1 MNNMYYCN
9 FLLLKVSM
17 SKYFSSLEYVV
28 VDLLQV
34 KWKSFVK
41 REFFIQMFL
50 YTIFF
55 CFASVAFIGRPL
67 PPTDGCGAAN
77 DTANFSTTLPTLEDV
92 ATTMR
97 YNLLDGGTDG
107 NSSRDRGGI
116 RQGRLF

>member
-1 MNNMYYCN
+1 
-9 FLLLKVSM
+9 
-17 SKYFSSLEYVV
+17 VV

-67 PPTDGCGAAN
+67 PPTDGCGTAN
-77 DTANFSTTLPTLEDV
+77 DTANFSTTITTMEDV

-97 YNLLDGGTDG
+97 YNNLMDGGTDG
-107 NSSRDRGGI
+107 NSSRDRGGGI
-116 RQGRLF
+116 RQGRSFLKDWVMRFIYTRRLQRDVV

>member
-1 MNNMYYCN
+1 
-9 FLLLKVSM
+9 
-17 SKYFSSLEYVV
+17 VV

-67 PPTDGCGAAN
+67 PPADGCGAAN
-77 DTANFSTTLPTLEDV
+77 DTANFSTALPTMEDV

-97 YNLLDGGTDG
+97 YNNLMDSGTDG
-107 NSSRDRGGI
+107 NSSRDRGGGI
-116 RQGRLF
+116 RQGRLFLKDCVMRFIYTRGLQRDVFYYLG